1 MERQM
6 LRADLE
12 RLNSSG
18 RLLVCDKQVDPKFE
32 LGAVLKYFKNKR
44 PILFNNIKGSN
55 VSVVGGMFGDRDI
68 FYEML
73 RTNHKERIFKFMEA
87 VVSPKKTKLVVDGPI
102 KENIVTKGI
111 NISQMFPTPIFHE
124 NDSSSF
130 ITAGIVIIKDPETGR
145 RYTSVRRLQVNKGN
159 NLSIL
164 IASSMLTDQI
174 KELREEKKNLEVAVV
189 LGYDYAFLLASQIS
203 SELYGVDKYEADSA
217 LRGKALELVKCHQI
231 DLEVPANAEI
241 VFEGIIPYDR
251 EEQEGPFGE
260 LMGYYGNAANHP
272 VIEVKTVM
280 FRNNP
285 IFQVSFPCREE
296 HVANG
301 LMREVELYMN
311 VSKFA
316 DVKDVNVTVGGGCRF
331 HGIVSINKKK
341 EGDGKSVILG
351 ALGSNPDLKHVIVV
365 DDDIDIF
372 DGEDIE
378 GALATRVQAS
388 KDMVIVEGA
397 LGSGLDPSHNTRGIT
412 DKIGIDATKPI
423 GEKGKKFDKAI
434 ILGYEEIDIKEYFP
448 SYIERTNKSIF

>member
-12 RLNSSG
+12 KLNKSK

-32 LGAVLKYFKNKR
+32 LGAVLKYFKNKT
-44 PILFNNIKGSN
+44 PILFNNLKGSN
-55 VSVVGGMFGDRDI
+55 VSVIGGMFGDRDI
-68 FYEML
+68 FYDML
-73 RTNHKERIFKFMEA
+73 GTNHKERVFKFMDA
-87 VVSPKKTKLVVDGPI
+87 IVNPKKTKLIANGAI
-102 KENIVTKGI
+102 KENIVTEGI
-111 NISQMFPTPIFHE
+111 NIPKMFPIPIFHE

-130 ITAGIVIIKDPETGR
+130 ITAGIVIINDPETGK
-145 RYTSVRRLQVNKGN
+145 RYTSVRRLQVNGENK
-159 NLSIL
+159 LSIL
-164 IASSMLTDQI
+164 IASPMLTEQI
-174 KELREEKKNLEVAVV
+174 KKLREKKKNLEVAVV
-189 LGYDYAFLLASQIS
+189 LGYDYTFLLASQIS
-203 SELYGVDKYEADSA
+203 SELYGVDKYAVDSA
-217 LRGKALELVKCHQI
+217 LRGEALELVKCHQI

-241 VFEGIIPYDR
+241 VFEGIIPYDK

-260 LMGYYGNAANHP
+260 LMGYYGGVANHP

-280 FRNNP
+280 FRKNP

-301 LMREVELYMN
+301 LMREVELYMH
-311 VSKFA
+311 VSKLA

-351 ALGSNPDLKHVIVV
+351 ALGSNSDLKHVVVV

-372 DGEDIE
+372 DGDDVE

-388 KDMVIVEGA
+388 KDMVIIEGA
-397 LGSGLDPSHNTRGIT
+397 LGSGLDPSHSIRGVS
-412 DKIGIDATKPI
+412 DKVGIDATKPI
-423 GEKGKKFDKAI
+423 GAKGKKFDKAMI
-434 ILGYEEIDIKEYFP
+434 PGYEEIDIKRYFP
-448 SYIERTNKSIF
+448 NYIERIKSTF